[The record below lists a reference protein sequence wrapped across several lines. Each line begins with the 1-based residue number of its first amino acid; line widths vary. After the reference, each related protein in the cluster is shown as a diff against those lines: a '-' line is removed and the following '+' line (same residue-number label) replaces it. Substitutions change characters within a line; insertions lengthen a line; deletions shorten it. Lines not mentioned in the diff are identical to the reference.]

1 MSDEPP
7 ANEPGPSQQAQ
18 ETKVKVEIVV
28 QPPST
33 VGVRRRLVPPMVAR
47 TDNPQ
52 LLEDYLAG
60 TKSVFGT
67 AMLIA
72 GNGTDATATLN
83 GNYNVQGQPVTV
95 HPENSGS
102 SGGGGSSS
110 SRREPH
116 RWIYF
121 IFTGLSIPVPGVYTF
136 TVCVNALVL
145 EEGCVVTMCRKASQ
159 AVTVLD
165 RAVAPA
171 RPSKSIAPSLKELGR
186 IGSISHWC

>member
-18 ETKVKVEIVV
+18 ETKVKLEIVV

-47 TDNPQ
+47 TDNRQ

-95 HPENSGS
+95 HPENNG
-102 SGGGGSSS
+102 SGGGSS

-121 IFTGLSIPVPGVYTF
+121 IFNGLSIPVPGVYTF

-145 EEGCVVTMCRKASQ
+145 EEGCVVTVGRKASQ

-171 RPSKSIAPSLKELGR
+171 RPSKSILPSL
-186 IGSISHWC
+186 